1 MIIMTMQP
9 ATIASEHQIVGF
21 LSDDQFALSA
31 GHAAIK
37 GIRDL
42 LGRSSAA
49 SHYNRLD
56 VKARAMIC
64 YAARLRPSTY
74 AALSL
79 DEMTPDERD
88 EIRRAII
95 TLRTIN
101 DAFSGVNLDRAE
113 FMHIPHRSI
122 NSEEF
127 RQAETKRRLE
137 LNAQARTLAARA
149 AAINKFSSQGA

>member
-1 MIIMTMQP
+1 MTMQP

-74 AALSL
+74 AAMSL

>member
-1 MIIMTMQP
+1 MTMQP

-49 SHYNRLD
+49 SHYSRLD

-74 AALSL
+74 AAMSL

-137 LNAQARTLAARA
+137 LNAQTRTLAARA

>member
-1 MIIMTMQP
+1 MTMQP

-74 AALSL
+74 AAMSL

-88 EIRRAII
+88 EIRRAIFP
-95 TLRTIN
+95 LRTIN

>member
-1 MIIMTMQP
+1 MTMQP
-9 ATIASEHQIVGF
+9 AAIASEHQIVGF

-31 GHAAIK
+31 GHEALHNM
-37 GIRDL
+37 REM
-42 LGRSSAA
+42 LGRSTAA
-49 SHYNRLD
+49 SHYNSLD

-64 YAARLRPSTY
+64 YAAKLRPSTY

-79 DEMTPDERD
+79 DEMTPEERE

-95 TLRTIN
+95 TLRAIN
-101 DAFSGVNLDRAE
+101 EAFSGVNLDRGE

-137 LNAQARTLAARA
+137 LSAQARSLAARA
-149 AAINKFSSQGA
+149 AALSKTQFQGD

>member
-1 MIIMTMQP
+1 MTMQP

-74 AALSL
+74 AAMSL

-113 FMHIPHRSI
+113 FMQIPHRSV

-137 LNAQARTLAARA
+137 LNSQARTLAAKA